1 VAIQAPTL
9 GRLPPVDSLFSD
21 GFGYGNR
28 DARYGGS
35 MKSKLTVSL
44 FLIAFVI
51 SGFARPLIAAETR
64 ISIGVTETMETF
76 NPYGDSVSLMYSV
89 WCMVLGC
96 LGTYDFDKG
105 QHVGLLVEKWEVKDP
120 RNWLFYLRKD
130 NRFHDGSPVTAEDVV
145 HSLKRTRSDPFTKQ
159 FQNVSAVA
167 GEAVVDK
174 YTVRI
179 TTKEPTAP
187 LLEYLFD
194 RIIVT
199 SKAIYDKYGPEVAD
213 RQHPVGAGPFKFREL
228 IPGQRLVIGKDKSH
242 PMWKQYPQ
250 APDEIVFRLMRE
262 PEQRVTALLN
272 NEIQIAQFVPPHMR
286 ERVER
291 SANHKIV
298 KFHTAEIMFLA
309 MMPKVKPWDNKFVRQ
324 AVAYAID
331 RDTIIK
337 TLLRGEASRLDGPIG
352 EGQYGYDPN
361 LQPKYTYNPEKARS
375 LLKQAGYPNGVD
387 VELSTPVGRYT
398 LDKQITEAMVP
409 MLNAAGIRTKLLTP
423 EWATL
428 WANVQVGKVPFYYM
442 GRGGV
447 VDPSAAL
454 SQYFETGASPR
465 VGFSNPKLDELLSAE
480 RQAFDP
486 VKRKKLLSQAM
497 SLITEEA
504 PAHFLWRHQLLFAM
518 AKNVDYRPLPSERIY
533 GWNMKVR

>member
-1 VAIQAPTL
+1 MNRKIAAFLLVVA
-9 GRLPPVDSLFSD
+9 
-21 GFGYGNR
+21 FG
-28 DARYGGS
+28 AS
-35 MKSKLTVSL
+35 VS
-44 FLIAFVI
+44 V
-51 SGFARPLIAAETR
+51 RPLVAAEAR

-120 RNWLFYLRKD
+120 KTWIFHLRKN

-145 HSLKRTRSDPFTKQ
+145 HSLGRTRSDPYTKQ

-167 GEAVVDK
+167 SEAALDK

-187 LLEYLFD
+187 LLDYLFD

-199 SKAIYDKYGPEVAD
+199 SKAVYDRYGPNEAD
-213 RQHPVGAGPFKFREL
+213 RHPIGAGPYKFREL

-242 PMWKQYPQ
+242 PMWQQYPQ
-250 APDEIVFRLMRE
+250 APDEIVFRIMRE

-272 NEIQIAQFVPPHMR
+272 NEIQIAQFVPPHLR

-291 SANHKIV
+291 SPRHKIV
-298 KFHTAEIMFLA
+298 KYHTTEIMFLA
-309 MMPKVKPWDNKFVRQ
+309 MMPKFKPWDNKLVRQ

-352 EGQYGYDPN
+352 EGQYGYDPH
-361 LQPKYTYNPEKARS
+361 LQPKYTYNPEKARE
-375 LLKQAGYPNGVD
+375 LLKQAGYTNGVD

-398 LDKQITEAMVP
+398 LDKQVTEAIVP
-409 MLNAAGIRTKLLTP
+409 MLNAVGIRTKLLTP

-454 SQYFETGASPR
+454 SQYFETGKSPR
-465 VGFSNPKLDELLSAE
+465 IGYSNPKLDELLSAE

-486 VKRKKLLSQAM
+486 AKRKKLLSQAM
-497 SLITEEA
+497 SLLTEEA
-504 PAHFLWRHQLLFAM
+504 PAHFMWRHQLLFGL

>member
-1 VAIQAPTL
+1 MKQTILVFALTL
-9 GRLPPVDSLFSD
+9 MLCAGA
-21 GFGYGNR
+21 NA
-28 DARYGGS
+28 ARALGAE
-35 MKSKLTVSL
+35 KR
-44 FLIAFVI
+44 IA
-51 SGFARPLIAAETR
+51 
-64 ISIGVTETMETF
+64 IGVTETMDTF
-76 NPYGDSVSLMYSV
+76 NPYADSVSLMYSI
-89 WCMVLGC
+89 WCQVLGC

-105 QHVGLLVEKWEVKDP
+105 QHVGLVIERWEVKDP
-120 RNWLFYLRKD
+120 NNWI
-130 NRFHDGSPVTAEDVV
+130 FHVRRGLKFHNGLPVTAHDIV
-145 HSLKRTRSDPFTKQ
+145 HSMGRTRNDPQSKQ
-159 FQNVSAVA
+159 RQNIAAVA
-167 GEAVVDK
+167 SEKALDD
-174 YTVRI
+174 YTVQV
-179 TTKEPTAP
+179 TTKIPTAP
-187 LLEYLFD
+187 LLDYLFD

-199 SKAIYDKYGPEVAD
+199 SKQLYDKHGPEVAD
-213 RQHPVGAGPFKFREL
+213 RKHPFGAGPYKFREL

-250 APDEIVFRLMRE
+250 APDEIVFRNMRE

-272 NEIQIAQFVPPHMR
+272 NEIQIAQFVPPHLR

-291 SANHKIV
+291 SANHKIE
-298 KFHTAEIMFLA
+298 KFHTAEIMFLG
-309 MMPKVKPWDNKFVRQ
+309 MMPKVKPWDNKLVRQ

-361 LQPKYTYNPEKARS
+361 LQPKYTYNPEKARE

-409 MLNAAGIRTKLLTP
+409 MLNAVGIRTRLLTP

-428 WANVQVGKVPFYYM
+428 WANVQGGKVPFYYM

-454 SQYFETGASPR
+454 AQYFETGASPR
-465 VGFSNPKLDELLSAE
+465 IGYSNPKVDELLKLE
-480 RQAFDP
+480 RQTFDP
-486 VKRKKLLSQAM
+486 AKRKKILGQAM

-504 PAHFLWRHQLLFAM
+504 PAHFLWRHQLLFGM
-518 AKNVDYRPLPSERIY
+518 AKNVDYRPLPSERIF

>member
-1 VAIQAPTL
+1 MKRKSAIA
-9 GRLPPVDSLFSD
+9 
-21 GFGYGNR
+21 
-28 DARYGGS
+28 
-35 MKSKLTVSL
+35 L
-44 FLIAFVI
+44 FLFAFVVT
-51 SGFARPLIAAETR
+51 GWTRPLRGAETR

-76 NPYGDSVSLMYSV
+76 NPYADSVSLMYSV

-120 RNWLFYLRKD
+120 TTWLFHLRKD
-130 NRFHDGSPVTAEDVV
+130 IKFHNGMPVTAEDVV
-145 HSLKRTRSDPFTKQ
+145 HSIRRTRSDPFTKQ

-167 GEAVVDK
+167 GEAALDR
-174 YTVRI
+174 YTVSI
-179 TTKEPTAP
+179 TTKKPTAP

-194 RIIVT
+194 RIIIT
-199 SKAIYDKYGPEVAD
+199 SKAIYDKYGAEAAD
-213 RQHPVGAGPFKFREL
+213 RQPIGAGPYKFREL

-242 PMWKQYPQ
+242 PMWKQYPR

-272 NEIQIAQFVPPHMR
+272 NEIQIAQFVPPHLR

-291 SANHKIV
+291 SPNHKIV

-309 MMPKVKPWDNKFVRQ
+309 MMPKVKPWDNKLVRQ
-324 AVAYAID
+324 AVGYAID

-337 TLLRGEASRLDGPIG
+337 TILRGEASRLDGPIG
-352 EGQYGYDPN
+352 EGQYAYDPN
-361 LQPKYTYNPEKARS
+361 LQPRYTYNPEKAKE

-409 MLNAAGIRTKLLTP
+409 MLTAVGIRTKLLTP
-423 EWATL
+423 EWPTL

-454 SQYFETGASPR
+454 AQYFETGASPR
-465 VGFSNPKLDELLSAE
+465 IGYSNPKVDELLTAE

-486 VKRKKLLSQAM
+486 AKRKKLLGQAM

-504 PAHFLWRHQLLFAM
+504 PAQFMWRHQLLFGL

-533 GWNMKVR
+533 GWNMKIR